1 MHKLHMRACT
11 RHRMMH
17 QNHLHTHA
25 RQHMHHDSRT
35 GKRKRQQQQQ
45 TMGRQWPAGDSGE
58 RSYVNNGWNS
68 SASRQ
73 SSDES
78 GGSSD

>member
-1 MHKLHMRACT
+1 MI
-11 RHRMMH
+11 H
-17 QNHLHTHA
+17 QIHLLTHT
-25 RQHMHHDSRT
+25 RQHMHHDSKT
-35 GKRKRQQQQQ
+35 EKRKRQQQQQ
-45 TMGRQWPAGDSGE
+45 TTGRQWPAGDSGE
-58 RSYVNNGWNS
+58 RSYVSNGCNS